1 MNKRRCQRKIHFAW
15 VVLFGVCI
23 LMGLARGGINNAGGL
38 FMAPVMEELGCGAG
52 EFMLYFSISSIVTF
66 VFLPVAGK
74 LMGKYDIRLLLVL
87 SLFFHAGSFALF
99 GLMQN
104 IWGWYIL
111 SVPMAMGSVLKTQ
124 IGGPVLIGNWFK
136 KYTGLATGIMMAAAG
151 LFGTVLQPLAGN
163 LIVSMGWRQ
172 AYFALGGLVLA
183 GSVPVVLLTIRFAP
197 QKKGMLPFGAEQAEK
212 RIGPRES
219 TGISAPKARKTV
231 AFLALVLFMFFV
243 TAVASF
249 AQHLP
254 KYADQLGFDAVF
266 AGKAMGIFMMGTLV
280 GALTFGLLSDKIGA
294 QITTILALVC
304 GGAAILT
311 LILGGRYPVLFN
323 AAALVFG
330 FACAS
335 VGTLGPLLTTA
346 IFGQKDYSRIYSS
359 IAMGMAFAGMVSM
372 SGYGF
377 IYDAFHSYVSVLWA
391 ICAMLLICMVCVLTA
406 FTDKKRR
413 AA

>member
-15 VVLFGVCI
+15 VVLFGICVF
-23 LMGLARGGINNAGGL
+23 MGLARGGINNAGGL

-52 EFMLYFSISSIVTF
+52 KFMLYFSISSIATF

-304 GGAAILT
+304 GA
-311 LILGGRYPVLFN
+311 
-323 AAALVFG
+323 
-330 FACAS
+330 
-335 VGTLGPLLTTA
+335 
-346 IFGQKDYSRIYSS
+346 
-359 IAMGMAFAGMVSM
+359 
-372 SGYGF
+372 
-377 IYDAFHSYVSVLWA
+377 
-391 ICAMLLICMVCVLTA
+391 
-406 FTDKKRR
+406 RR
-413 AA
+413 FSH

>member
-15 VVLFGVCI
+15 VVLFGVCVF
-23 LMGLARGGINNAGGL
+23 MGLARGGINNAGGL
-38 FMAPVMEELGCGAG
+38 FMVPVMEELDCGAG

-66 VFLPVAGK
+66 IFLPVAGK

-104 IWGWYIL
+104 IWEWYIL
-111 SVPMAMGSVLKTQ
+111 SVPMAMGSVLTTQ

-151 LFGTVLQPLAGN
+151 LFGAILQPLAGN
-163 LIVSMGWRQ
+163 LIASMGWRQ

-212 RIGPRES
+212 SISPRES
-219 TGISAPKARKTV
+219 TGISEPKARKTV
-231 AFLALVLFMFFV
+231 AFWALVLFMFFI

-266 AGKAMGIFMMGTLV
+266 AGKAMGIFMMGTL
-280 GALTFGLLSDKIGA
+280 
-294 QITTILALVC
+294 
-304 GGAAILT
+304 GAAILT
-311 LILGGRYPVLFN
+311 LILGGCYPVLFN
-323 AAALVFG
+323 AAVLVFG

-377 IYDAFHSYVSVLWA
+377 IYDAFHSYVPVLWA
-391 ICAMLLICMVCVLTA
+391 ICAMLLICMVCVLAA
-406 FTDKKRR
+406 FADKRCR
-413 AA
+413 AE

>member
-1 MNKRRCQRKIHFAW
+1 MKYNHAMAEREYKREWKVAKLEMRKAGMQRKQIREAARAYRLEFNGERRFYRRTD
-15 VVLFGVCI
+15 VVPVCEREDRPPKGVDTLFQESHSMHSPDLEDDIG
-23 LMGLARGGINNAGGL
+23 
-38 FMAPVMEELGCGAG
+38 ELIDQV
-52 EFMLYFSISSIVTF
+52 ERSDLLSWLRSLTEQQYRVVELYTEGYATS
-66 VFLPVAGK
+66 
-74 LMGKYDIRLLLVL
+74 DIAQIL
-87 SLFFHAGSFALF
+87 SL
-99 GLMQN
+99 
-104 IWGWYIL
+104 
-111 SVPMAMGSVLKTQ
+111 
-124 IGGPVLIGNWFK
+124 
-136 KYTGLATGIMMAAAG
+136 
-151 LFGTVLQPLAGN
+151 
-163 LIVSMGWRQ
+163 
-172 AYFALGGLVLA
+172 
-183 GSVPVVLLTIRFAP
+183 
-197 QKKGMLPFGAEQAEK
+197 
-212 RIGPRES
+212 
-219 TGISAPKARKTV
+219 
-231 AFLALVLFMFFV
+231 
-243 TAVASF
+243 
-249 AQHLP
+249 
-254 KYADQLGFDAVF
+254 D
-266 AGKAMGIFMMGTLV
+266 MGIFMMGTLV

-377 IYDAFHSYVSVLWA
+377 IYDAFHSYVPVLWA